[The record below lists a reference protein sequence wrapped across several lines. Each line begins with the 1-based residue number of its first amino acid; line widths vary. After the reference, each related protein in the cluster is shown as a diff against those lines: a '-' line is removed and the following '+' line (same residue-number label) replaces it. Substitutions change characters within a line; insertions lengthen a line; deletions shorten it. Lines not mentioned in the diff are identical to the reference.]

1 MPSTS
6 DVAVVKSK
14 KSKSG
19 TKPPKKT
26 VDKQSKRAKSDAS
39 KKPSSGKKGKPSSKR
54 SRSQEDEQPELD
66 NDDDEDE
73 EDAGEPTAGTGE
85 DDDEVAVANGDD
97 ANDDDED
104 EDEDDA
110 AAAVEETEA
119 DVAKKAARKEKREKK
134 AKARRG
140 ALTRARGYRALAVK
154 SGAAVHARNV
164 ARTITTRAIVKRA
177 ATFLPGTVEKKRKQ
191 SDPTVHVAAFADANE
206 FKKRLRNR
214 ENPPSDSC
222 ADAAL
227 PYFETLMRQLA
238 ANTMERA
245 YDAGAMRPSPVHLHA
260 ACRSVD
266 AALGFTAGIPRGL
279 LRLGQKTTVTMG
291 KGEDKVEVPALSVGP
306 ADDRQMAAEAGEVIP
321 AQLRYL
327 EDHEKRLAARK
338 TERAAAAAKR
348 KEDRAAKAVA
358 A

>member
-1 MPSTS
+1 MPSTT
-6 DVAVVKSK
+6 DAAVVKSK
-14 KSKSG
+14 KSKAG

-26 VDKQSKRAKSDAS
+26 VDKQSKRAKPSDAS
-39 KKPSSGKKGKPSSKR
+39 KKSGGKKSKASSSKR
-54 SRSQEDEQPELD
+54 ARSRDDEQPELA
-66 NDDDEDE
+66 NDDDDDE
-73 EDAGEPTAGTGE
+73 EESAEPTTGAGE
-85 DDDEVAVANGDD
+85 DDDDVAVVNDDD

-104 EDEDDA
+104 DEDGA
-110 AAAVEETEA
+110 TAEETEA
-119 DVAKKAARKEKREKK
+119 DAAKKAARKEKREKK

-191 SDPTVHVAAFADANE
+191 SDPTVHAVAYADANE

-266 AALGFTAGIPRGL
+266 AALGFTTGIPRGL

-291 KGEDKVEVPALSVGP
+291 KGDDKVEVPALSVGP
-306 ADDRQMAAEAGEVIP
+306 ADDRQMAAEEGEVIP

-338 TERAAAAAKR
+338 AERAATAAKR